1 MANYRGGRINEEV
14 KREVSNIIQNEIKDP
29 RLTAM
34 VSVTDVKVT
43 RDLRYAKVFVSI
55 FGKNDEEKNNTF
67 VALKNASG
75 YIRKEIGQRINLRYG
90 QMGCTCSARDSD
102 DGTTGILV
110 PVRSSQPG
118 QCRNKIDT
126 SVIRHGISQL
136 LRDSGTLYQT

>member
-14 KREVSNIIQNEIKDP
+14 KREVSNIIQNEMKDP

-75 YIRKEIGQRINLRYG
+75 YIRKEIGQRINLRYNP
-90 QMGCTCSARDSD
+90 QIIFELDDSINYGMHIEELIQRVKD
-102 DGTTGILV
+102 
-110 PVRSSQPG
+110 
-118 QCRNKIDT
+118 K
-126 SVIRHGISQL
+126 
-136 LRDSGTLYQT
+136 

>member
-29 RLTAM
+29 SLTAM
-34 VSVTDVKVT
+34 VTVTDVKVT

-75 YIRKEIGQRINLRYG
+75 YIRKEIGQRINLRYNP
-90 QMGCTCSARDSD
+90 QIIFELDDSINYGMHIEELIQRVKD
-102 DGTTGILV
+102 
-110 PVRSSQPG
+110 
-118 QCRNKIDT
+118 K
-126 SVIRHGISQL
+126 
-136 LRDSGTLYQT
+136 

>member
-75 YIRKEIGQRINLRYG
+75 YIRKEIGQRINLRYNP
-90 QMGCTCSARDSD
+90 QIIFELDDSINY
-102 DGTTGILV
+102 GIHIEELIQRV
-110 PVRSSQPG
+110 
-118 QCRNKIDT
+118 KDK
-126 SVIRHGISQL
+126 
-136 LRDSGTLYQT
+136 

>member
-1 MANYRGGRINEEV
+1 MASYRGGRINEEV

-75 YIRKEIGQRINLRYG
+75 YIRKEIGQRINLRYNP
-90 QMGCTCSARDSD
+90 QIIFELDDSINYGMHIEELIQRVKD
-102 DGTTGILV
+102 
-110 PVRSSQPG
+110 
-118 QCRNKIDT
+118 K
-126 SVIRHGISQL
+126 
-136 LRDSGTLYQT
+136 

>member
-75 YIRKEIGQRINLRYG
+75 YIRKEIGQRINLRYN
-90 QMGCTCSARDSD
+90 TKIIFELDDSINYGMHIEELIQRVKD
-102 DGTTGILV
+102 
-110 PVRSSQPG
+110 
-118 QCRNKIDT
+118 K
-126 SVIRHGISQL
+126 
-136 LRDSGTLYQT
+136 

>member
-67 VALKNASG
+67 AALKNASG
-75 YIRKEIGQRINLRYG
+75 YIRKEIGQRINLRYNP
-90 QMGCTCSARDSD
+90 QIIFELDDSINYGMHIEELIQRVKD
-102 DGTTGILV
+102 
-110 PVRSSQPG
+110 
-118 QCRNKIDT
+118 K
-126 SVIRHGISQL
+126 
-136 LRDSGTLYQT
+136 

>member
-75 YIRKEIGQRINLRYG
+75 YIRKEICQRINLRYNP
-90 QMGCTCSARDSD
+90 QIIFELDDSINYGMHIEELIQRVKD
-102 DGTTGILV
+102 
-110 PVRSSQPG
+110 
-118 QCRNKIDT
+118 K
-126 SVIRHGISQL
+126 
-136 LRDSGTLYQT
+136 

>member
-1 MANYRGGRINEEV
+1 MSNYRGGRINEEV

-75 YIRKEIGQRINLRYG
+75 YIRKEIGQRINLRYNP
-90 QMGCTCSARDSD
+90 QIIFELDDSINYGMHIEELIQRVKD
-102 DGTTGILV
+102 
-110 PVRSSQPG
+110 
-118 QCRNKIDT
+118 K
-126 SVIRHGISQL
+126 
-136 LRDSGTLYQT
+136 

>member
-75 YIRKEIGQRINLRYG
+75 YIRKEIGQRINLRYNP
-90 QMGCTCSARDSD
+90 QIIFELDDSINY
-102 DGTTGILV
+102 GMH
-110 PVRSSQPG
+110 
-118 QCRNKIDT
+118 IDELIQR
-126 SVIRHGISQL
+126 VK
-136 LRDSGTLYQT
+136 DK

>member
-75 YIRKEIGQRINLRYG
+75 YIRKEIGQRINLRYNP
-90 QMGCTCSARDSD
+90 QIIFELDDSINY
-102 DGTTGILV
+102 GMHTEELIQKV
-110 PVRSSQPG
+110 
-118 QCRNKIDT
+118 KEK
-126 SVIRHGISQL
+126 
-136 LRDSGTLYQT
+136 

>member
-55 FGKNDEEKNNTF
+55 FGKNEEEKNNTF

-75 YIRKEIGQRINLRYG
+75 YIRKEIGQRINLRYNP
-90 QMGCTCSARDSD
+90 QIIFELDDSINYGMHIEELIQRVKD
-102 DGTTGILV
+102 
-110 PVRSSQPG
+110 
-118 QCRNKIDT
+118 K
-126 SVIRHGISQL
+126 
-136 LRDSGTLYQT
+136 